1 MGIAMEFYLP
11 KFQIATLI
19 GRATVDALCLNRQ
32 ALVNLRR
39 VLVAAGE
46 HPPQE

>member
-1 MGIAMEFYLP
+1 MILGVTP
-11 KFQIATLI
+11 V
-19 GRATVDALCLNRQ
+19 GRATVDTLQLNRE

-46 HPPQE
+46 HPPVG